1 VETCIF
7 PLWEAINGE
16 HILSSPSKPIA
27 LKPERKKPVREYLK
41 AQGRF
46 HHLFKPEFEHIVD
59 EIQHATDERWKRL
72 LKKCGIA

>member
-16 HILSSPSKPIA
+16 YALSSPSKPIA

-41 AQGRF
+41 IQGRF
-46 HHLFKPEFEHIVD
+46 QHLFKPESEQIIE
-59 EIQHATDERWKRL
+59 EIQQITDQRWKQLR
-72 LKKCGIA
+72 KKCGIA